1 MKKYLEEDIRE
12 NVHEEI
18 NKDKDPDDKKGT
30 K

>member
-18 NKDKDPDDKKGT
+18 NKDKDLDDKKGT